1 MRKDKIKYENI
12 IIGIIFFSII
22 AAFASLPLILSYV
35 QQNYLV
41 GKVETSAINSD
52 NNINS
57 SETSIIDKLSM
68 VCGYGNMNKD
78 IILIDKKQLFEP
90 KMNNIRIP
98 DSIVNEIKKLQDKEI
113 FPKVN
118 LDNNLRIT
126 NFSLKTYID
135 SKNLEA
141 KVKIWD
147 ISLSTDECDLNIIID
162 IETNIIYGF
171 SISSF
176 MNNGDIK
183 LVTNPNEFAN
193 YLGIKWS
200 SVENYGYS
208 NDTTYS
214 IVEKQIFYRYSV
226 SDSYIGFNIINY

>member
-1 MRKDKIKYENI
+1 MKKDKVKYENI
-12 IIGIIFFSII
+12 ISGIILLSII
-22 AAFASLPLILSYV
+22 AAISFLSIILSYI

-41 GKVETSAINSD
+41 GKVETSTINS
-52 NNINS
+52 NNTNI
-57 SETSIIDKLSM
+57 SETSVIDKLSM
-68 VCGYGNMNKD
+68 ICGYGKMNKD
-78 IILIDKKQLFEP
+78 IILIDKKQLFQP
-90 KMNNIRIP
+90 KMNNISLP
-98 DSIVNEIKKLQDKEI
+98 DSIINEIKKLQDI
-113 FPKVN
+113 DIIPKVN
-118 LDNNLRIT
+118 LDNNLRIIDFT
-126 NFSLKTYID
+126 LKTYID
-135 SKNLEA
+135 SKNLEN
-141 KVKIWD
+141 KVKVWG
-147 ISLSTDECDLNIIID
+147 ISLSTDECALNIIID

-176 MNNGDIK
+176 NNNRDIK

-200 SVENYGYS
+200 SVEDYGYS

>member
-22 AAFASLPLILSYV
+22 ASLPLILSYV

-135 SKNLEA
+135 SKNLEP
-141 KVKIWD
+141 
-147 ISLSTDECDLNIIID
+147 
-162 IETNIIYGF
+162 
-171 SISSF
+171 
-176 MNNGDIK
+176 K
-183 LVTNPNEFAN
+183 LKS
-193 YLGIKWS
+193 GILA
-200 SVENYGYS
+200 
-208 NDTTYS
+208 
-214 IVEKQIFYRYSV
+214 
-226 SDSYIGFNIINY
+226 

>member
-135 SKNLEA
+135 SKNLET

-162 IETNIIYGF
+162 VETNIIYGF

-200 SVENYGYS
+200 RMEDYGYS

>member
-1 MRKDKIKYENI
+1 MKKDKVKYENI
-12 IIGIIFFSII
+12 ISGIILFSII
-22 AAFASLPLILSYV
+22 AAFAFLPIILSYI

-41 GKVETSAINSD
+41 GKVETSTINS
-52 NNINS
+52 NNTNS
-57 SETSIIDKLSM
+57 SETSVIDKLSM
-68 VCGYGNMNKD
+68 ISGYGKMNKD

-90 KMNNIRIP
+90 KMNNISLP
-98 DSIVNEIKKLQDKEI
+98 DSIINEIKKLQDI
-113 FPKVN
+113 DIIPKVN
-118 LDNNLRIT
+118 LDNNLRIIDFT
-126 NFSLKTYID
+126 LKTYID
-135 SKNLEA
+135 SKNLEN
-141 KVKIWD
+141 KVKVWD
-147 ISLSTDECDLNIIID
+147 ISLSTDECALNIIID

-176 MNNGDIK
+176 NNNRDIK

-200 SVENYGYS
+200 RVEDYRYS

>member
-1 MRKDKIKYENI
+1 M
-12 IIGIIFFSII
+12 
-22 AAFASLPLILSYV
+22 
-35 QQNYLV
+35 NY
-41 GKVETSAINSD
+41 
-52 NNINS
+52 
-57 SETSIIDKLSM
+57 
-68 VCGYGNMNKD
+68 
-78 IILIDKKQLFEP
+78 
-90 KMNNIRIP
+90 IRIP
-98 DSIVNEIKKLQDKEI
+98 YSIVNEIKKLQDKEI

-135 SKNLEA
+135 SQNLET
-141 KVKIWD
+141 KVKILD

-162 IETNIIYGF
+162 VETNIIYGF

-200 SVENYGYS
+200 RMEDYGYS

>member
-1 MRKDKIKYENI
+1 MKKDKVKYENI
-12 IIGIIFFSII
+12 MSGIILFSII
-22 AAFASLPLILSYV
+22 AAFAFLPIILSYI
-35 QQNYLV
+35 QQNNLV
-41 GKVETSAINSD
+41 GKVETSTINS
-52 NNINS
+52 NNTNS
-57 SETSIIDKLSM
+57 SETSVIDKLSM
-68 VCGYGNMNKD
+68 ISGYGKMNKD

-90 KMNNIRIP
+90 KMNNISLP
-98 DSIVNEIKKLQDKEI
+98 DSIINEIKKLQDI
-113 FPKVN
+113 DIIPKVN

-135 SKNLEA
+135 SKNLEN
-141 KVKIWD
+141 KVKVWD
-147 ISLSTDECDLNIIID
+147 ISLSTDECALNIIID

-176 MNNGDIK
+176 MNNRDIK

-200 SVENYGYS
+200 RVEDYRYS

>member
-1 MRKDKIKYENI
+1 MS
-12 IIGIIFFSII
+12 GIILFNII
-22 AAFASLPLILSYV
+22 AAFAFLPIILSYI
-35 QQNYLV
+35 QQNSIV
-41 GKVETSAINSD
+41 GKVETSTINS
-52 NNINS
+52 NNTNS
-57 SETSIIDKLSM
+57 SETSVIDKLSM
-68 VCGYGNMNKD
+68 ISGYGKMNKD

-90 KMNNIRIP
+90 KMNNISLP
-98 DSIVNEIKKLQDKEI
+98 DSIINEIKKLQDI
-113 FPKVN
+113 DIIPKVN

-135 SKNLEA
+135 SKNLEN
-141 KVKIWD
+141 KVKVWD
-147 ISLSTDECDLNIIID
+147 ISLSTDECALNIIID

-176 MNNGDIK
+176 MNNRDIK

-200 SVENYGYS
+200 RVEDYRYS

>member
-90 KMNNIRIP
+90 KVNNIRIP

-135 SKNLEA
+135 SKNLET

-162 IETNIIYGF
+162 VETNIIYGF

-200 SVENYGYS
+200 RMEDYGYS

>member
-135 SKNLEA
+135 SKNLET

-147 ISLSTDECDLNIIID
+147 ISLSTDECDLNIIIYV
-162 IETNIIYGF
+162 ETNIIYGF

-200 SVENYGYS
+200 RMEDYGYH

>member
-1 MRKDKIKYENI
+1 
-12 IIGIIFFSII
+12 
-22 AAFASLPLILSYV
+22 
-35 QQNYLV
+35 
-41 GKVETSAINSD
+41 
-52 NNINS
+52 
-57 SETSIIDKLSM
+57 SETSVIDKLSM
-68 VCGYGNMNKD
+68 ISGYGKMNKD

-90 KMNNIRIP
+90 KMNNISLP
-98 DSIVNEIKKLQDKEI
+98 DSIINEIKKLQDI
-113 FPKVN
+113 DIIPKVN

-135 SKNLEA
+135 SKNLEN
-141 KVKIWD
+141 KVKVWD
-147 ISLSTDECDLNIIID
+147 ISLSTDECALNIIID

-176 MNNGDIK
+176 MNNRDIK

-200 SVENYGYS
+200 RVEDYRYS

>member
-1 MRKDKIKYENI
+1 MKKDKFKYENI
-12 IIGIIFFSII
+12 MSGIILFSII
-22 AAFASLPLILSYV
+22 AAFAFLPIILSYI

-41 GKVETSAINSD
+41 GKVETSTINS
-52 NNINS
+52 NNTNS
-57 SETSIIDKLSM
+57 SETSVIDKLSM
-68 VCGYGNMNKD
+68 ICGYEKMNKD

-90 KMNNIRIP
+90 KMNNISLP
-98 DSIVNEIKKLQDKEI
+98 DSIINEIKKLQDI
-113 FPKVN
+113 DIIPKFN
-118 LDNNLRIT
+118 LDNNLRIIDFT
-126 NFSLKTYID
+126 LKTYID
-135 SKNLEA
+135 SKNLEN
-141 KVKIWD
+141 KVKVWD
-147 ISLSTDECDLNIIID
+147 ISLSTDECTLNIIID

-176 MNNGDIK
+176 MNNRDIK

-200 SVENYGYS
+200 RVENYRYS

>member
-1 MRKDKIKYENI
+1 MKKDKVKYENI
-12 IIGIIFFSII
+12 ISGIILFSII
-22 AAFASLPLILSYV
+22 AAFAFLPIILSYI

-41 GKVETSAINSD
+41 GKVETSTINS
-52 NNINS
+52 NNTNI
-57 SETSIIDKLSM
+57 SETSVIDKLSM
-68 VCGYGNMNKD
+68 ICGYGKMNKD
-78 IILIDKKQLFEP
+78 IILIDKKQLFQP
-90 KMNNIRIP
+90 KMNNISLP
-98 DSIVNEIKKLQDKEI
+98 DSIINEIKKLQDI
-113 FPKVN
+113 DIIPKVN
-118 LDNNLRIT
+118 LDNNLRIIDFT
-126 NFSLKTYID
+126 LKTYID
-135 SKNLEA
+135 SKNLEN
-141 KVKIWD
+141 KVKVWD
-147 ISLSTDECDLNIIID
+147 ISLSTDECALNIIID

-176 MNNGDIK
+176 NNNRDIK

-200 SVENYGYS
+200 SVEDYGYS

>member
-1 MRKDKIKYENI
+1 MKKDKVKYENI
-12 IIGIIFFSII
+12 MSGIILFNII
-22 AAFASLPLILSYV
+22 AAFAFLPIILSYI
-35 QQNYLV
+35 QQNSIV
-41 GKVETSAINSD
+41 GKVETSTINS
-52 NNINS
+52 NNTNS
-57 SETSIIDKLSM
+57 SETSVIDKLSM
-68 VCGYGNMNKD
+68 ISGYGKMNKD

-90 KMNNIRIP
+90 KMNNISLP
-98 DSIVNEIKKLQDKEI
+98 DSIINEIKKLQDI
-113 FPKVN
+113 DIIPKVN

-135 SKNLEA
+135 SKNLEN
-141 KVKIWD
+141 KVKVWD
-147 ISLSTDECDLNIIID
+147 ISLSTDECALNIIID

-176 MNNGDIK
+176 MNNRDIK

-200 SVENYGYS
+200 RVEDYRYS

>member
-1 MRKDKIKYENI
+1 MKKDKVKYENI
-12 IIGIIFFSII
+12 MSGIILFSII
-22 AAFASLPLILSYV
+22 AAFAFLPIILSYI
-35 QQNYLV
+35 QQNSIV
-41 GKVETSAINSD
+41 GKVETSTINS
-52 NNINS
+52 NNTNS
-57 SETSIIDKLSM
+57 SETSVIDKLSM
-68 VCGYGNMNKD
+68 ISGYGKMNKD

-90 KMNNIRIP
+90 KMNNISLP
-98 DSIVNEIKKLQDKEI
+98 DSIINEIKKLQDI
-113 FPKVN
+113 DIIPKVN

-135 SKNLEA
+135 SKNLEN
-141 KVKIWD
+141 KVKVWD
-147 ISLSTDECDLNIIID
+147 ISLSTDECALNIIID

-176 MNNGDIK
+176 MNNRDIK

-200 SVENYGYS
+200 RVEDYRYS

-226 SDSYIGFNIINY
+226 SDSYIRFNIINY

>member
-1 MRKDKIKYENI
+1 MKKDKVKYENI
-12 IIGIIFFSII
+12 MSGIILFSII
-22 AAFASLPLILSYV
+22 AAFAFLPIILSYI
-35 QQNYLV
+35 QQNSIV
-41 GKVETSAINSD
+41 GKVETSTINS
-52 NNINS
+52 NNTNS
-57 SETSIIDKLSM
+57 SETSVIDKLSM
-68 VCGYGNMNKD
+68 ISGYGKMNKD

-90 KMNNIRIP
+90 KMNNISLP
-98 DSIVNEIKKLQDKEI
+98 DSIINEIKKLQDI
-113 FPKVN
+113 DIIPKVN

-135 SKNLEA
+135 SKNLEN
-141 KVKIWD
+141 KVKVWD
-147 ISLSTDECDLNIIID
+147 ISLSTDECALNIIID

-176 MNNGDIK
+176 MNNRDIK

-200 SVENYGYS
+200 RVEDYRYS

>member
-113 FPKVN
+113 F
-118 LDNNLRIT
+118 LL
-126 NFSLKTYID
+126 F
-135 SKNLEA
+135 
-141 KVKIWD
+141 
-147 ISLSTDECDLNIIID
+147 
-162 IETNIIYGF
+162 
-171 SISSF
+171 
-176 MNNGDIK
+176 
-183 LVTNPNEFAN
+183 NP
-193 YLGIKWS
+193 S
-200 SVENYGYS
+200 
-208 NDTTYS
+208 
-214 IVEKQIFYRYSV
+214 
-226 SDSYIGFNIINY
+226 